1 MERRHLRWVSALE
14 TLEILNAPR
23 SPRFTSKPTSYLE
36 QRRLIYQ
43 QSEMS
48 LGRAAP
54 RSLLLIGHQSIPK
67 NRLTF
72 LFHFVARSHQLEL
85 TTPGDMVYLKH
96 SPAMRSYVVLRGT
109 VLLTNSVMD
118 REGVEVSRNDF
129 LRCGMPSLSFPL
141 NEPLL
146 HGCACL
152 FTLSWEQENPK
163 FQQLRSQT
171 SHSYRH
177 AKTMMIWLERTND
190 LSFAGAVF
198 ECTCIFPVCSR
209 FVLEL
214 FTMSHTTR
222 SGEHS
227 AFSRIDCC
235 PRAQCRP
242 PACVNMTAV
251 CRFSTFLIFL
261 QLTHREKGKKRPA
274 RRQPAGG

>member
-146 HGCACL
+146 HGCASL
-152 FTLSWEQENPK
+152 HVELGTRKPKVSTATESNLALLSARQNNDDLVGK
-163 FQQLRSQT
+163 NQR
-171 SHSYRH
+171 
-177 AKTMMIWLERTND
+177 LE
-190 LSFAGAVF
+190 F
-198 ECTCIFPVCSR
+198 
-209 FVLEL
+209 
-214 FTMSHTTR
+214 
-222 SGEHS
+222 
-227 AFSRIDCC
+227 
-235 PRAQCRP
+235 
-242 PACVNMTAV
+242 
-251 CRFSTFLIFL
+251 
-261 QLTHREKGKKRPA
+261 
-274 RRQPAGG
+274 RRCGI